1 MNSNKKMKLGRGH
14 ECEILLSDISVSR
27 VHCFLLADS
36 ANKNLYIIDN
46 DSKFGTLILYQA
58 PFIKLEELLP
68 LNIQIG
74 RTYVKCLVKRPF
86 KFFQCCNV
94 EEYSNI
100 FYYFEQNKVKKN
112 INLIVKSDTMD
123 DKMNN
128 KFVIENYTCEQK
140 YPNKINGELTYDK
153 LETVDINKDKISD
166 NEYLRMRHKAENKN
180 NIGNDLVENDKKDK
194 DENKNFMEI
203 KANDNDNE
211 DESVKIENNDDEG
224 NSEEENIEENNDNNN
239 NNDNAQE
246 EEFNENDATVQ

>member
-1 MNSNKKMKLGRGH
+1 MN
-14 ECEILLSDISVSR
+14 
-27 VHCFLLADS
+27 
-36 ANKNLYIIDN
+36 
-46 DSKFGTLILYQA
+46 
-58 PFIKLEELLP
+58 
-68 LNIQIG
+68 
-74 RTYVKCLVKRPF
+74 
-86 KFFQCCNV
+86 
-94 EEYSNI
+94 
-100 FYYFEQNKVKKN
+100 
-112 INLIVKSDTMD
+112 

-180 NIGNDLVENDKKDK
+180 NIGNDKKDK

-239 NNDNAQE
+239 NNAQE

>member
-1 MNSNKKMKLGRGH
+1 M
-14 ECEILLSDISVSR
+14 
-27 VHCFLLADS
+27 
-36 ANKNLYIIDN
+36 
-46 DSKFGTLILYQA
+46 
-58 PFIKLEELLP
+58 
-68 LNIQIG
+68 
-74 RTYVKCLVKRPF
+74 
-86 KFFQCCNV
+86 
-94 EEYSNI
+94 
-100 FYYFEQNKVKKN
+100 KKN

-180 NIGNDLVENDKKDK
+180 NIGNDLIENDKKDNNE
-194 DENKNFMEI
+194 DKNGMEI
-203 KANDNDNE
+203 KVNDNDNE

-239 NNDNAQE
+239 NDNAQE